1 MSIKKSL
8 IALTIAAAM
17 CAPMIAQADGADF
30 DTTSRIYLNQ
40 AMKCNQQA
48 RYGNAPVP
56 CFRAAD
62 YQKQLK
68 EMYKGGYHITEQM
81 HKRVQIGER
90 HIAEAIRKIK
100 GVK

>member
-1 MSIKKSL
+1 MKKSL
-8 IALTIAAAM
+8 IALTLAAAM

-56 CFRAAD
+56 CFRAAA
-62 YQKQLK
+62 YQKQLTN
-68 EMYKGGYHITEQM
+68 MLKGGYNVYEDGM
-81 HKRVQIGER
+81 KRFKLGNEYV
-90 HIAEAIRKIK
+90 AKAVRKIK
-100 GVK
+100 GQ